1 MSRSEH
7 PVRTLACLVILASS
21 TLAAPAPKARRQ
33 GAPAAPSA
41 APTVAD
47 ATKFLARAERE
58 LDSLAVRAAR
68 AQWVQEN
75 FITDDTEIL
84 NAEASRD
91 QALAVQRLAPQAPR
105 AAQPPLSAELRR
117 KFLLLKL
124 SLAAPPP
131 ADGRKA
137 TELSKL
143 SAGLDADYGK
153 GTYCRASKARSE

>member
-58 LDSLAVRAAR
+58 LDSLGVRAAR

-91 QALAVQRLAPQAPR
+91 QAVAVQSVATDRKSDEQGQRL
-105 AAQPPLSAELRR
+105 
-117 KFLLLKL
+117 
-124 SLAAPPP
+124 
-131 ADGRKA
+131 D
-137 TELSKL
+137 
-143 SAGLDADYGK
+143 
-153 GTYCRASKARSE
+153 